1 MQNEDLDYSEV
12 IRKGARI
19 FLKPLVCFV
28 NEKIQKEFGDDCIDI
43 AKYIYSNSDGSNRE
57 LRVKNDRIQWDLY
70 NIISFICIKNRKQKI
85 NVENEVIDF
94 RGRIFHEIRDDHFSR
109 FETLLSIRNQY
120 SHETFDGVEQNV
132 LISLNDA
139 ETYLNDMKFLLNN
152 IPYQDQNSKNDLE
165 IIIEKLYQV
174 KINQNQLAD
183 KELKNKIFK
192 TEKERLEYNNE
203 EIEVSTINK
212 LLSVSKT
219 SRVNYKNKVVKCTI
233 LKFKDSDQERIM
245 DAWCDPSGE
254 ITKKAEGLIRDNVV
268 TTIWKPKNFDPQKWF
283 RNIYKI

>member
-1 MQNEDLDYSEV
+1 MQNEDLDYAEV

-19 FLKPLVCFV
+19 FLKPLVYFV

-43 AKYIYSNSDGSNRE
+43 AKYIYSNSDGSNRK